1 MQKVRNVLKNRAL
14 LTILA
19 IVMVWGSLTFMLAP
33 EAYAC
38 SPNTVET
45 TYYTNASMTVEC
57 GYRILFCNCGG
68 TFSSGCVTSFKTV
81 DSSSCE

>member
-1 MQKVRNVLKNRAL
+1 MKSVENIFKNRAL

-19 IVMVWGSLTFMLAP
+19 IIMVWGSFTAILAP
-33 EAYAC
+33 EAHAC

-45 TYYTNASMTVEC
+45 TYYTNASKTVEC
-57 GYRILFCNCGG
+57 GFRILFCNCGG
-68 TFSSGCVTSFKTV
+68 TFSSGCVTPYRTT